1 MKTFHTLESL
11 SSTFA
16 GVRQKGEYV
25 AHLVAQQMQL
35 EAMIPAHRSLS
46 VLGKSIKH
54 LVEFPSHVVAYF
66 SNVVSGNYR
75 YICL

>member
-1 MKTFHTLESL
+1 MKTYHTLLSL

-16 GVRQKGEYV
+16 GVRQKGEHV

-35 EAMIPAHRSLS
+35 ETMIPAHRSLF
-46 VLGKSIKH
+46 VLAKSIKH
-54 LVEFPSHVVAYF
+54 LVEFPSHVVACL